1 MRAMSLVLADLALR
15 TAAPNPVSPAD
26 APDAGPM
33 WTPDRA
39 AAWRAWADRGAAE
52 RGPSPRPQSFGA
64 AVDAPFVR
72 TVPIGVVA
80 PRRRRVRWLEL
91 LVRRDGRMTG

>member
-15 TAAPNPVSPAD
+15 TAAPNPVSPPD

-33 WTPDRA
+33 WTADRA

-52 RGPSPRPQSFGA
+52 RGQSARPQSFTA
-64 AVDAPFVR
+64 AVAAPFAR
-72 TVPIGVVA
+72 TVPVAVVA
-80 PRRRRVRWLEL
+80 PRPRRLRWLEL
-91 LVRRDGRMTG
+91 LVRGDGGVTG